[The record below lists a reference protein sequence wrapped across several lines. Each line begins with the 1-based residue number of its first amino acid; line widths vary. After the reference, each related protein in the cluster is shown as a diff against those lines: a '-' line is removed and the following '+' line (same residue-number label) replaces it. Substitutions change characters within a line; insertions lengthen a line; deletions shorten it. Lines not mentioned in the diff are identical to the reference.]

1 MGNLLSSF
9 WDRPDSPSPRFARV
23 ASLLLLVVFFT
34 GLCWTVLF
42 SAGRNWETIWKFRD
56 AYWLGWLMTVA
67 LSAGGLVLSVLFGLV
82 AALGRRSALLPV
94 RYLATFYIEVV
105 RGMPFLVLILLIWY
119 GILDKASL
127 DRFLTGMIIL
137 ALFSGAYLAEIFR
150 AGIES
155 VGKSQWES
163 ARAIGLTTLQ
173 TYRYVILP
181 QALRRVLPPMTGQ
194 FASIIKDSSL
204 LSIIGITEFTNRA
217 QGVFSATYAGL
228 ESFIPLGIGY
238 LILTIPI
245 SLITRRLHK
254 SLAFDT

>member
-1 MGNLLSSF
+1 MGNILSNF
-9 WDRPDSPSPRFARV
+9 WDRPGKPAPRAARII
-23 ASLLLLVVFFT
+23 SGLLLVLLFT
-34 GLCWTVLF
+34 GLCWSVLF
-42 SAGRNWETIWKFRD
+42 SASRNWETIWKFRD
-56 AYWLGWLMTVA
+56 AYWQGWLMTLA
-67 LSAGGLVLSVLFGLV
+67 ISAGGLVFSVLFGVV
-82 AALGRRSALLPV
+82 AALGRRSTFLPI

-119 GILDKASL
+119 GILQDVSIG
-127 DRFLTGMIIL
+127 RFISGIIVL

-163 ARAIGLTTLQ
+163 ARAIGLTTPQ
-173 TYRYVILP
+173 TYWYVILP

-204 LSIIGITEFTNRA
+204 LSIIGLTEFTNRA

-228 ESFIPLGIGY
+228 ESFLPLGLGY

>member
-1 MGNLLSSF
+1 
-9 WDRPDSPSPRFARV
+9 
-23 ASLLLLVVFFT
+23 
-34 GLCWTVLF
+34 
-42 SAGRNWETIWKFRD
+42 
-56 AYWLGWLMTVA
+56 
-67 LSAGGLVLSVLFGLV
+67 
-82 AALGRRSALLPV
+82 
-94 RYLATFYIEVV
+94 
-105 RGMPFLVLILLIWY
+105 MPFLVLILLIWY